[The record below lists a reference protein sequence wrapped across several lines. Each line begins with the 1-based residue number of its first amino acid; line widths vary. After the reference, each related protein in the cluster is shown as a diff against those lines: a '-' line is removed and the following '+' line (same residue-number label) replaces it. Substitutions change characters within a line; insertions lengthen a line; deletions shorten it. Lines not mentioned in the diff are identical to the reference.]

1 MMHRIISLISSATE
15 IVHALGFGGELVGR
29 SHECDYPASVQLL
42 PPCTEPKIELTDTSD
57 EVDQNVKTISQQGLS
72 VYRVRVAKLA
82 ELKPTHIIAQA
93 QCEVCDVN
101 SSNDEEAVKQ
111 LLSAKPQIVSLE
123 PNSLDDIWQDI
134 ERIGTAL
141 GAQEKALKVVGNLKK
156 RMLAVHT
163 IADYL
168 KPVRVA
174 LIEWVDPLTAC
185 GNWIPELV
193 EMAKGTNLFGEA
205 KKPAPALQW
214 EDLVAADPDVIIVA
228 PRGFTLMRTLE
239 EMPVLAALPGYR
251 DLSAVIYERVFVA
264 DGNHFFNR
272 PGPRVADTLEMI
284 AEILHPE
291 SFDFGHEGIG
301 WARYTHVGEPE
312 ESLQS

>member
-1 MMHRIISLISSATE
+1 MHRIISLIASATE
-15 IVHALGFGGELVGR
+15 IVHILGFGGEMVGR

-42 PPCTEPKIELTDTSD
+42 PPCTEPKFDPKGTSY
-57 EVDQNVKTISQQGLS
+57 EIDQKVKAIVQEGLS
-72 VYRVRVAKLA
+72 VYRVNVAKLE
-82 ELKPTHIIAQA
+82 ELKPTHIITQA
-93 QCEVCDVN
+93 QCEVCAVSLRDV
-101 SSNDEEAVKQ
+101 EEAVCK
-111 LLSAKPQIVSLE
+111 LVSTKPQVISLE

-134 ERIGTAL
+134 ERVGTAL
-141 GAQEKALKVVGNLKK
+141 DAKEKAVKVIGTLKK
-156 RMLAVHT
+156 RMSAVHT

-174 LIEWVDPLTAC
+174 LIEWIDPLMAC
-185 GNWIPELV
+185 GNWMPELV
-193 EMAKGTNLFGEA
+193 ELAKGTNLFGEA
-205 KKPAPALQW
+205 KKHAPAMTW
-214 EDLVAADPDVIIVA
+214 EELVAADPDVIIVA
-228 PRGFTLMRTLE
+228 PCGFKLMQTLE
-239 EMPVLAALPGYR
+239 EMPTLSSLPGYR

-284 AEILHPE
+284 AEMLHPE

-301 WARYTHVGEPE
+301 WHRYTAVGEPE